1 MENNSI
7 KKKRHLGVIW
17 IIIAIVVVVVLSHPL
32 SQIISRQIAFKCA
45 DSTKEYCDTHFF
57 INIGVVYVMKYSN
70 KNDIP
75 IPQDLK
81 QVAPSRGYVVYSGTQ
96 LTNSA
101 SVFSTYPTGAIWF
114 FRSNGSL
121 FARCDYNDHKNSFS
135 KLEEYVNAYNEFDF
149 LYDETLM
156 KSNRWY
162 RAVQNY
168 YG

>member
-75 IPQDLK
+75 ILQDLK
-81 QVAPSRGYVVYSGTQ
+81 QVAPSRGYVVYSGAE
-96 LTNSA
+96 LTKNMS
-101 SVFSTYPTGAIWF
+101 PTGAIWF

-121 FARCDYNDHKNSFS
+121 FARCDYNDYKNSFS